1 MDQIGGEV
9 RVYGTPGEE
18 GGQNGSAKGSFV
30 KKGYLND
37 VDFALC
43 THPGSSPEDG
53 LSTRNYACAP
63 VDVEF
68 WENQLMQQA
77 VLKMESMRWMRKS

>member
-37 VDFALC
+37 VDLPYALI
-43 THPGSSPEDG
+43 
-53 LSTRNYACAP
+53 
-63 VDVEF
+63 
-68 WENQLMQQA
+68 QA
-77 VLKMESMRWMRKS
+77 QVLKMD